1 MVATQELD
9 SLLTRDALRAEF
21 GLPEADLI
29 DMYRTMLLSRRLDE
43 RMWVLQRQGKV
54 AFHISCQGHEAT
66 QVGAAWALDRDRDI
80 LHPYYRDIGM
90 VLRFGMT
97 PREVMLP
104 LFARQTDITS
114 GSRQMPAHF
123 SKKEARIVSGSSPV
137 ATQIPQAAGIALAN
151 KIRGE
156 DAVTLTAFGE
166 GASSKGDFHEGL
178 NFAGIWKLPV
188 IFLCENNQYA
198 ISVHQSKQMA
208 IENLADRAAGYGF
221 PGVVVDGNDV
231 LAVYEV
237 TKAAVERA
245 RAGEG
250 PTLIE
255 AKTYRIVPHSSD
267 DDDRLYRSRAEVEPW
282 QEEKDP
288 IHRFRAYLLDHG
300 IIGDRDVDE
309 IADAVMAVV
318 NDATEFAEAAPQAPP
333 EYALAHV
340 YASPPGRWN
349 QSSAAGASKGPS
361 RAY

>member
-1 MVATQELD
+1 MVATKELE
-9 SLLTRDALRAEF
+9 SLLTREAPRHVEL
-21 GLPEADLI
+21 GLSEPDLI
-29 DMYRTMLLSRRLDE
+29 EMYRTMVLSRRLDE

-66 QVGAAWALDRDRDI
+66 QVGAVWALDRERDI

-90 VLRFGMT
+90 VLRFGVT
-97 PREVMLP
+97 PRELMLA
-104 LFARQTDITS
+104 LFAKQGDVSS
-114 GSRQMPAHF
+114 GSRQMPSHF
-123 SKKEARIVSGSSPV
+123 SKKEARIISGSSPV
-137 ATQIPQAAGIALAN
+137 ATQIPQAAGIALAS

-156 DAVTLTAFGE
+156 DVVTLTCFGE

-208 IENLADRAAGYGF
+208 IENVADRAAGYGF

-237 TKAAVERA
+237 TRRAVERA

-267 DDDRLYRSRAEVEPW
+267 DDDRVYRSRDEVEPW
-282 QEEKDP
+282 REERDP
-288 IHRFRAYLLDHG
+288 IRRFREYLLDHG
-300 IIGDRDVDE
+300 VITEADVDE
-309 IADAVMAVV
+309 IEDEVMAIV
-318 NDATEFAEAAPQAPP
+318 NDATEFADEAPFAPP
-333 EYALAHV
+333 EYALERV
-340 YASPPGRWN
+340 YAATPKGWSP
-349 QSSAAGASKGPS
+349 A
-361 RAY
+361 

>member
-1 MVATQELD
+1 MVATKELE
-9 SLLTRDALRAEF
+9 SLLTRDAPRHEQL
-21 GLPEADLI
+21 GLSESDLI

-54 AFHISCQGHEAT
+54 AFHISCQGQEAT
-66 QVGAAWALDRDRDI
+66 QVGAAWALDPDRDI

-97 PREVMLP
+97 PRELMLA
-104 LFARQTDITS
+104 LFARWDDVSS
-114 GSRQMPAHF
+114 GSRQMPSHF
-123 SKKEARIVSGSSPV
+123 SKRATRIVSASSPV
-137 ATQIPQAAGIALAN
+137 STQIPQAAGVALAS

-156 DAVTLTAFGE
+156 DVVTLTSFGE
-166 GASSKGDFHEGL
+166 GGSSKGDFHEGL

-208 IENLADRAAGYGF
+208 IQNVADRAAGYGF

-231 LAVYEV
+231 LAVYEA

-245 RAGEG
+245 RAGHG

-267 DDDRLYRSRAEVEPW
+267 DDDRVYRSPDEVEPW
-282 QEEKDP
+282 REEKDP
-288 IHRFRAYLLDHG
+288 IHRFRSYLLDHG
-300 IIGDRDVDE
+300 TVTDE
-309 IADAVMAVV
+309 DAAEIEEEVMAVV
-318 NDATEFAEAAPQAPP
+318 NDATAFAEEAPVAPP
-333 EYALAHV
+333 EYALERV
-340 YASPPGRWN
+340 YAAPVIPQHATGTT
-349 QSSAAGASKGPS
+349 QEAGQ
-361 RAY
+361 